1 MKRKSILFITIL
13 VLISVGLAAFAL
25 QPSAADLLSQSMETL
40 HTVTDG
46 HAIVEFEVTT
56 PEQSGSGKVEVWG
69 MLDAGPNGE
78 PAFRVEV
85 LETSLD
91 MGAGVTAVADGSNFW
106 LYNPDENKVLVG
118 TYEEAATMLM
128 EKASEHDFEGGMP
141 HEFGGEFDPGAMD
154 STMGEHPQTPEE
166 AVAKLL
172 EYFNAERVGLTSED
186 VAGVGAYQ
194 VRLIPIPEQM
204 PEEVRAVGGLINVW
218 IAAEN
223 NAPLAAEYTGGNM
236 GSGRVGATTLEFNQG
251 VDPAVF
257 TFDIPADAEVKT
269 LAEMVA
275 EMEGK
280 MAEMEETAVAFEPLS
295 PTDLPADAHL
305 VETTSVRGTAVQRYS
320 LPDGDSFTVAQGP
333 AGFDYAP
340 EGTET
345 AVSVRGV
352 DGLLFNDADG
362 GRTLLTW
369 SEGEMSFWIGGDLT
383 GEQALAIAES
393 LQ

>member
-1 MKRKSILFITIL
+1 MKRKSILLITIL
-13 VLISVGLAAFAL
+13 LLVSVGLAAFAL
-25 QPSAADLLSQSMETL
+25 QPSAADLLAQSMETL

-56 PEQSGSGKVEVWG
+56 PEQSGSGMVEVWG

-78 PAFRVEV
+78 PAVRVEV
-85 LETSLD
+85 LETSLE
-91 MGAGVTAVADGSNFW
+91 MGVGVTAVADGTNFW

-128 EKASEHDFEGGMP
+128 ERYADHDFEGQMP
-141 HEFGGEFDPGAMD
+141 HEFDGDFDPESM
-154 STMGEHPQTPEE
+154 EHPETPEE

-172 EYFNAERVGLTSED
+172 EYFDAERVGLTSED

-218 IAAEN
+218 IAAESK
-223 NAPLAAEYTGGNM
+223 APLAAEYTGGNM

-257 TFDIPADAEVKT
+257 TFEIPAGTEVMT
-269 LAEMVA
+269 LADLA
-275 EMEGK
+275 ADMEAK
-280 MAEMEETAVAFEPLS
+280 MAEMDTAVEFDALS
-295 PTDLPADAHL
+295 PTDLPGDARL
-305 VETTSVRGTAVQRYS
+305 VDTTSVRGTAVQRYS

-352 DGLLFNDADG
+352 DGLLFNDEDG

-369 SEGEMSFWIGGDLT
+369 TEGDMTFWIGGDLT
-383 GEQALAIAES
+383 GDEALAIAES